1 MQTKTVTNGGRRL
14 PGLMMFVVVLL
25 LTSGLGYAVTAMGAA
40 PHPGQRAPA
49 STAQPKA
56 ATVLTS
62 TLRPE
67 TTTEVEP
74 NPKPARQ
81 RPHPAARP
89 IIPGHRLLGSDD
101 QGVRVRELQ
110 ARLQQIGWFAGP
122 ASGTYGDLTLA
133 AVSGFQAKRRIP
145 VTGYVDQR
153 TLDRLTAMTRRPTT
167 AELSTQVST
176 AARLDSRC
184 LVGHVICID
193 KTSQTLRWVVGG
205 RVLKT
210 LDVRFGA
217 EYTRTREGLFHV
229 DSKDATHVSTLYG
242 SAMPYSMFFSGGQAV
257 HYSSDFAARG
267 YAGASHGCVNVR
279 DYAGIR
285 WLFSQAQVGDRVV
298 VYWS

>member
-1 MQTKTVTNGGRRL
+1 MKTESVASKRRRL
-14 PGLMMFVVVLL
+14 PELVMLVAVLL

-40 PHPGQRAPA
+40 PQAGHRTLA

-56 ATVLTS
+56 VTVQLS
-62 TLRPE
+62 TPRPKLI
-67 TTTEVEP
+67 P
-74 NPKPARQ
+74 RPYPKPARH
-81 RPHPAARP
+81 RPHPGRALT
-89 IIPGHRLLGSDD
+89 PGHRVLGSGD
-101 QGVRVRELQ
+101 QGARVRDLQ

-122 ASGTYGDLTLA
+122 VSGTYGDLTSA
-133 AVSGFQAKRRIP
+133 AVSGFQAKRRLP

-153 TLDRLTAMTRRPTT
+153 TLDRLTVMTRQPTI
-167 AELSTQVST
+167 AELSNQVST
-176 AARLDSRC
+176 AARLDRRC

-217 EYTRTREGLFHV
+217 AYTPTHEGLFHV

-267 YAGASHGCVNVR
+267 YSGASHGCVNVR
-279 DYAGIR
+279 DYAGVR
-285 WLFSQAQVGDRVV
+285 WLFSQVQVGNPVV